1 MKQISIFGASGS
13 IGQNTLELIR
23 RDKAAYEVVA
33 LTGDQNIA
41 QLVRDVNEFRPQIVV
56 TADEKLRS
64 ELGEAL
70 TNTDCEVAA
79 GSEAIAEAASRPTD
93 WVMSSIVGS
102 AGLVPG
108 LNALRAGATLALAN
122 KESLVAAGPLL
133 TATAEQFSSSIIP
146 VDSEHSAIFQALAG
160 EKISSVERIIITASG
175 GAFRD
180 WPQADLARVTPQ
192 QAQNHPN
199 WSMGQ
204 RITIDSASM
213 FNKAFELIEAKEL
226 FKIDEK
232 KIETV
237 IHPESLVHAIVGFCD
252 GGMMAHLG
260 PTDMLHAIGY
270 ALNYPNRKRL
280 DIERLDFT
288 KIGQFR
294 FFEANEQRYP
304 ALRLSREVMRK
315 GGLWGAALNGAK
327 EVALDRFITGDI
339 GFLEMAIVVEVVLN
353 EMDRAG
359 DLGSAADCLDTIL
372 NADASARRL
381 AGLINV

>member
-1 MKQISIFGASGS
+1 MKRISIFGATGS

-23 RDKAAYEVVA
+23 RDKDSYDVVA

-41 QLVRDVNEFRPQIVV
+41 QLVRDVYEFRPKIVV
-56 TADEKLRS
+56 TADTELRS
-64 ELGEAL
+64 DLREAL
-70 TNTDCEVAA
+70 TNTNCEVAA

-108 LNALRAGATLALAN
+108 LNALRAGTTLALAN
-122 KESLVAAGPLL
+122 KESLVTAGPLL
-133 TATAEQFSSSIIP
+133 TATADQFSSSIIP
-146 VDSEHSAIFQALAG
+146 VDSEHSAIFQALLG

-204 RITIDSASM
+204 RITIDSSSM
-213 FNKAFELIEAKEL
+213 FNKGFELIETKEL
-226 FKIDEK
+226 FQVDEN

-270 ALNYPNRKRL
+270 ALNYPSRKRL

-294 FFEANEQRYP
+294 FFEANEERYP

-327 EVALDRFITGDI
+327 EVALDRFIARDI

-359 DLGSAADCLDTIL
+359 ELSHVADCLDAIL
-372 NADASARRL
+372 NADANARRL